1 MNPRI
6 VLWMILTLF
15 QQRCALSSNYTL
27 SQWPAQLSSLRQG
40 DPVHLLCSVLFD
52 QKTDRCS
59 GRHTMHWLRAGSRS
73 GLVHV
78 DGKTN
83 EECDGLSPKRCIYR
97 IFINVSESDG
107 ATYYCALEACGS
119 LVFATGTKLDLH
131 ERVMPFDGS
140 HKEIL
145 LVFSSII
152 ALSLL
157 VIALLINVIVKNN
170 TACFSKQSKYP
181 CDFQGPPT
189 LNKEENARL
198 NSTVVFSMVESNT
211 LDAAQ
216 TKASLLTCTVRAKS

>member
-1 MNPRI
+1 MNARI

-40 DPVHLLCSVLFD
+40 DPVHLLCSVFFD
-52 QKTDRCS
+52 QKNDRCS
-59 GRHTMHWLRAGSRS
+59 GRHTVHWLRAGSRS
-73 GLVHV
+73 GLVHA

-83 EECDGLSPKRCIYR
+83 EECDGLSPKRCIYK
-97 IFINVSESDG
+97 IFINV
-107 ATYYCALEACGS
+107 
-119 LVFATGTKLDLH
+119 K
-131 ERVMPFDGS
+131 RVMPLDGS

-145 LVFSSII
+145 LVLSSIV

-170 TACFSKQSKYP
+170 TASFSKQSKNP

-198 NSTVVFSMVESNT
+198 NSTVVFSMMESNT

-216 TKASLLTCTVRAKS
+216 TKASLMTCTVRAKS